1 MKELVAALAF
11 LVSSGLVPVPASAQ
25 YPTKPIKLIVAFPP
39 GGPTDIVGR
48 LMAQKLSEAL
58 GQLVIVENRPGAAG
72 TIGAEAAAKAP
83 GDGYTLLL
91 GTTGT
96 LASAPSLYPNLGYD
110 PVKSF
115 APISLVI
122 SAPFL
127 VVVHPSVPADS
138 LRELIDLAKAKPGQ
152 LNFGSG
158 GNGHPLH
165 IAGEMFKMT
174 ANVDLVHVPYRGTA
188 PALIDLL
195 TGRIQV
201 MFEQLAAFRPHL
213 QSGKLRALAVAS
225 PRRLTQL
232 PMVPTTAEAGLP
244 GYEVSV
250 WFGLVAPKG
259 TPNDVVERLNSEV
272 QKALTITEVREAL
285 SNQGFEPSGSS
296 PEEFSTL
303 IGAESA
309 RWSRAVGASGAKLD

>member
-272 QKALTITEVREAL
+272 QKALTMTEVREAL